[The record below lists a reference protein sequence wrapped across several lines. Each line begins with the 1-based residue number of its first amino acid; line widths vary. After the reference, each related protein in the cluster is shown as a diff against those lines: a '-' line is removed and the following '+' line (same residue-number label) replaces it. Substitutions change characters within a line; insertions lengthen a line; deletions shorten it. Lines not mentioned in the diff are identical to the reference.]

1 MSFSQIFAW
10 WLPVRAFFVWGFCA
24 CKPRKPRKPI
34 SLPSRP
40 RKKAQNPTFPCKKG
54 LSGRGRGVTNKKQ
67 NFTSKTQNPKKQKP
81 KKRSTC
87 DLVSKTSQDWLNF
100 YRIREDHYVDDS
112 WNTPVVES
120 DVQSVYEL
128 QEPKQNIQ

>member
-1 MSFSQIFAW
+1 
-10 WLPVRAFFVWGFCA
+10 VWGFCV

-67 NFTSKTQNPKKQKP
+67 NFTPKTQNPKNKNP
-81 KKRSTC
+81 KKEAPAILFQKR
-87 DLVSKTSQDWLNF
+87 LKTGSISIESEKTTMLMTLGT
-100 YRIREDHYVDDS
+100 YR
-112 WNTPVVES
+112 
-120 DVQSVYEL
+120 
-128 QEPKQNIQ
+128 